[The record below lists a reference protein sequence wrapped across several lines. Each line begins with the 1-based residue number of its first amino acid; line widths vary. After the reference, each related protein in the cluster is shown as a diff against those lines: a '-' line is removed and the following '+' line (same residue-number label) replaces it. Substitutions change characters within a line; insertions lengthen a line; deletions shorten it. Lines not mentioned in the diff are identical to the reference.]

1 MDWFSRMPA
10 DDGTLN
16 LICFPY
22 AGGFCSSYMQWQS
35 ALPDNIRVCPVLLP
49 GREGNT
55 GVQRETDFSTLLC
68 QMVDEL
74 LPQLRYCRYA
84 LYGHSMGAWLAWR
97 LAVAACER
105 HMPPHALCVSG
116 QQAPHLP
123 YPFPR
128 LSGTTDDALLDF
140 FHRVSAGRAFDEDAL
155 QNMMLPLI
163 RGDIMLCESH
173 PSDASNTTLTCPLLA
188 FGAYEDPLIP
198 PDTLAAWDHEGTAG
212 FELSLQ
218 HGGHDFIHAEA
229 ATFLP
234 RLCAG
239 LEAYDDVSGVL

>member
-1 MDWFSRMPA
+1 MNWFSRSPV
-10 DDGTLN
+10 DDGQLN

-22 AGGFCSSYMQWQS
+22 AGGFCSAYMQWQA
-35 ALPDNIRVCPVLLP
+35 ALPEGIRVCPVLLP
-49 GREGNT
+49 GRESNN
-55 GVQRETDFSTLLC
+55 GVARETDFATLL
-68 QMVDEL
+68 QQLINEL
-74 LPQLRYCRYA
+74 LPQLRYCNYA
-84 LYGHSMGAWLAWR
+84 LYGHSMGAWLAWH
-97 LAVAACER
+97 LAIAACER

-123 YPFPR
+123 YSFP
-128 LSGTTDDALLDF
+128 LLADTDDAGLLAF
-140 FHRVSAGRAFDEDAL
+140 FEKVSVGRAFDQNEL
-155 QNMMLPLI
+155 QSMMLPLI

-173 PSDASNTTLTCPLLA
+173 RASANSEALTCPLLA

-198 PDTLAAWDHEGTAG
+198 PDTLAAWEQQGVAG

-218 HGGHDFIHAEA
+218 HGGHDFIHSEA

-239 LEAYDDVSGVL
+239 LDAYNDVSGVL